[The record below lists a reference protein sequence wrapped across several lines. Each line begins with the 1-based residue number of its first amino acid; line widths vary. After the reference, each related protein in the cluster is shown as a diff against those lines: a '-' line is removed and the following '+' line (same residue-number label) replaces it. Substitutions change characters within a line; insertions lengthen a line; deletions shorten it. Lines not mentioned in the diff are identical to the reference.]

1 MVSGSL
7 LNLLIIT
14 EVFIMEALNTAA
26 TAGAT
31 AISGGVTTS
40 VVAVGAAIIGLAAVG
55 FGIRWILRTF
65 R

>member
-1 MVSGSL
+1 
-7 LNLLIIT
+7 
-14 EVFIMEALNTAA
+14 MEGLTTAA

-31 AISGGVTTS
+31 AITGDVTGA
-40 VVAVGAAIIGLAAVG
+40 VVAVGAAIIGLAVVG

>member
-1 MVSGSL
+1 MVLESS
-7 LNLLIIT
+7 LNLSIIT
-14 EVFIMEALNTAA
+14 EVYIMDALTTAA
-26 TAGAT
+26 TSGAT
-31 AISGGVTTS
+31 AISGSVTTS